1 MLLKNVKSHLVEL
14 LESDNPGMLL
24 MFCESGGYFICSRR
38 SFDQN
43 DPGFDKPSDIQYSM
57 NGRLWGLT
65 NGGHGWLWRTIALDG
80 PCSCAL
86 ACLLSWH
93 WQTNR
98 QADRQTSNRPRR
110 YKETQSKLDL
120 TWPALASLVTGLL
133 SFSEIPREYCSRLL
147 CMYYLNTLYIITSAL
162 KHIGVN
168 LRLTI
173 MTNIVSGHL
182 LLL

>member
-1 MLLKNVKSHLVEL
+1 MRVEVISFAADAHLTKMTL
-14 LESDNPGMLL
+14 
-24 MFCESGGYFICSRR
+24 
-38 SFDQN
+38 
-43 DPGFDKPSDIQYSM
+43 
-57 NGRLWGLT
+57 GLT
-65 NGGHGWLWRTIALDG
+65 SQVISNIQWMVASEARPMVTMGGLWRTIALDG